1 MTQANDLRLQAET
14 GANGVAVR
22 LAVKVVP
29 GARRQR
35 IVGPHGGALK
45 VMIAQPPEGGAA
57 NKALRRLLAQTV
69 GVPLR
74 HVHVVTGMTSAWKT
88 VRIAGVTV
96 QQARQRLL
104 ADA

>member
-1 MTQANDLRLQAET
+1 MTRDDDLMLQAENT
-14 GANGVAVR
+14 ASGPAVR

-45 VMIAQPPEGGAA
+45 VLIAQPAEGGAA
-57 NKALRRLLAQTV
+57 NRALCRLLAETMA
-69 GVPLR
+69 VPLR
-74 HVHVVTGMTSAWKT
+74 QVQVASGPTSAWKT

-104 ADA
+104 PDP